1 VFSNFSISQDNG
13 KGTSESVQTLMN
25 LIDQSSGREVA
36 TQNVSLYNYYSQR
49 SYGAEVVSLGNAMIQ
64 PTMYFNLRH
73 VPMFNGPY
81 LITEVN
87 HTITPGQFQTKF
99 SGTRQGIFDLPAI
112 DNFLQSINQN
122 LLTKLEKSVLSKD
135 DGTPNSGTNSVT
147 NSTNSTQNANNTSAP
162 DNSCKANT
170 VYGNLDVSAATETT
184 INESDLSTKIKN
196 ATTDS
201 NIRAAIFALCYLRTY
216 KTNGFTSFNNNYSMV
231 SLSDERYKSNAST
244 FIKNYSCVNSETA
257 NKTVSLPI
265 ANFKDVDTFIG
276 FMRDRL
282 NRLVN
287 KITQIGLHQFYICEW
302 QNVTVSESNFST
314 NRYTLY
320 KESYDGLLKGLLL
333 ASNYGIVPTVEAA
346 KFLIGKSYTP
356 PAPTPSPTPTPTA
369 SSVLATFPPQQIT
382 LRNLGSFPS
391 LQGREWSYFNIKKLN
406 GGYLTFQLHTQ
417 ETFDVQKI
425 YDYTFVDAATN
436 EPAYGANTSGG
447 IDTNYT
453 HETIIG
459 RAGQFKLVV
468 RYIPYGWTYPSGGQL
483 LIQTITSDTF
493 TL

>member
-1 VFSNFSISQDNG
+1 
-13 KGTSESVQTLMN
+13 
-25 LIDQSSGREVA
+25 
-36 TQNVSLYNYYSQR
+36 
-49 SYGAEVVSLGNAMIQ
+49 
-64 PTMYFNLRH
+64 
-73 VPMFNGPY
+73 MFNGPY

-282 NRLVN
+282 DRLVN
-287 KITQIGLHQFYICEW
+287 RITNQIGLHQFYICEW

-333 ASNYGIVPTVEAA
+333 ASNYGIVPTVEVA

-356 PAPTPSPTPTPTA
+356 PVTPTPSPQPIVVPTGTEIFEIQRIQSGGNDTNVIVKIKPNVGSWKIFLSEGQIY
-369 SSVLATFPPQQIT
+369 SSTVCSTSGTLSSPGVISPDGQQVTFKPYQEAIDSCDGDNVHGQVPIEFTVYADPVPYSNNQQIY
-382 LRNLGSFPS
+382 SFQS
-391 LQGREWSYFNIKKLN
+391 
-406 GGYLTFQLHTQ
+406 
-417 ETFDVQKI
+417 
-425 YDYTFVDAATN
+425 
-436 EPAYGANTSGG
+436 
-447 IDTNYT
+447 
-453 HETIIG
+453 IIT
-459 RAGQFKLVV
+459 V
-468 RYIPYGWTYPSGGQL
+468 
-483 LIQTITSDTF
+483 
-493 TL
+493 